1 MLRDEN
7 NLLKSLGLALSAVF
21 CWVTETYLPVAEW
34 LAVLC
39 YLCSFI
45 LAAFSGIFLVY
56 GLADMI
62 LDLDLRRRLN
72 QTAKPP
78 APKPEPPPEPSTTT
92 INGEDIPDEF
102 IYEFLTEAY
111 PRLRPVRSYPNG
123 SRKQHYAQV
132 VTNHL
137 VRSGAAKPAAGN
149 RSALVM
155 TDRNKVMEV
164 LGWV

>member
-1 MLRDEN
+1 MFRDEN
-7 NLLKSLGLALSAVF
+7 NLTKSLLLLLGAIGCYVVYTYF
-21 CWVTETYLPVAEW
+21 EVETWLETFTW
-34 LAVLC
+34 LASWVLAG
-39 YLCSFI
+39 Y
-45 LAAFSGIFLVY
+45 SGIFLVY
-56 GLADMI
+56 GLADMF
-62 LDLDLRRRLN
+62 LDIDLRRRLN